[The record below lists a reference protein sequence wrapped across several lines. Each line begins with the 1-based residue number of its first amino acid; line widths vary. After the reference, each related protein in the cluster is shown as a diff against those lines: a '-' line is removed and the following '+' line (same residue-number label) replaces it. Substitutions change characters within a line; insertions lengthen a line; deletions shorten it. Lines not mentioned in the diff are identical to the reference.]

1 MAMRR
6 GGTGAWHGDKTQSPC
21 QASAR
26 GANLWG
32 RRWKHRFSP
41 RTRVVTRTCPSAWPA
56 RQGDGSRVAS
66 SRMETPKRG
75 TETCLNGRRELVTH
89 CGTDP
94 CPGRSPVSERGDRE
108 TCMVMTRTETRRVN
122 EEVCL
127 MENRQHYPSPT
138 SASQSPSALGACV
151 SSPAGG
157 EVGRHASRPCLGHR
171 GRRGL
176 PLPLRERI
184 RRPGEQSEP
193 LAEVGEV

>member
-1 MAMRR
+1 MEERR
-6 GGTGAWHGDKTQSPC
+6 KPSHR
-21 QASAR
+21 ASAR

-32 RRWKHRFSP
+32 RRWKHRLSP
-41 RTRVVTRTCPSAWPA
+41 RTRVVTRTCPSASLS
-56 RQGDGSRVAS
+56 RQEDGSRVAS

-75 TETCLNGRRELVTH
+75 TETCLNGRRKLVTKR
-89 CGTDP
+89 GTIS
-94 CPGRSPVSERGDRE
+94 CPGRSPLPRRGDRE

-122 EEVCL
+122 GEVCAD
-127 MENRQHYPSPT
+127 EWKKIYPSPT

-193 LAEVGEV
+193 LAEVGEGF